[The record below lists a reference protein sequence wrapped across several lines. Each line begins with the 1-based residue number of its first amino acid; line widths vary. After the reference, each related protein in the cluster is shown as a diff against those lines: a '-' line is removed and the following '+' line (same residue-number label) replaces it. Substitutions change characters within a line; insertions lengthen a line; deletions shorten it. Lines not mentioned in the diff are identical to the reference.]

1 MILTAQE
8 EYGLRCALSL
18 ARVAPEES
26 LTLSQI
32 AEAEG
37 LTTAYA
43 GKLMRLLVQAG
54 LVESTRGRT
63 GGYSLTRDPASI
75 TVSEIVGPLGGPFY
89 DGEICTRSASAS
101 DLCVHNNDCAV
112 RSVWSGLQGMVD
124 QYLGQVTLS
133 DLVSDE
139 ATMDRTMTEIR
150 DRVVVQEGS

>member
-18 ARVAPEES
+18 ARVSPQES

-32 AEAEG
+32 AVAEG

-63 GGYSLTRDPASI
+63 GGYSLTREPASI
-75 TVSEIVGPLGGPFY
+75 TVSEVVGPLGGPFY
-89 DGEICTRSASAS
+89 DGEICTRSASPS
-101 DLCVHNNDCAV
+101 ELCVHNNDCAV
-112 RSVWSGLQGMVD
+112 RSVWSGLQGMID
-124 QYLGQVTLS
+124 QYLEQVTLS

>member
-18 ARVAPEES
+18 ARVAPGES
-26 LTLSQI
+26 LTLSQV

-63 GGYSLTRDPASI
+63 GGYSLTRDPGEI
-75 TVSEIVGPLGGPFY
+75 TVTEVVGPLGGPFY
-89 DGEICTRSASAS
+89 DGEICTKTASAVQHIAPDARAATGS
-101 DLCVHNNDCAV
+101 SHLCAPDSISRACSCRR
-112 RSVWSGLQGMVD
+112 RSPGRPSTKKTVLP
-124 QYLGQVTLS
+124 
-133 DLVSDE
+133 
-139 ATMDRTMTEIR
+139 A
-150 DRVVVQEGS
+150 